1 MNAYSLATE
10 LLGDI
15 ELSAGQLSQLRALD
29 YRYQLE
35 VQRLLSLRE
44 VQGPPGAAAGP
55 VARPPEPG
63 PEDLARLRLMMVAG
77 IRELLTP
84 GQRALLDSR

>member
-1 MNAYSLATE
+1 MNAYSLAAE

-44 VQGPPGAAAGP
+44 DQPAAAPESSG
-55 VARPPEPG
+55 ARSGPG
-63 PEDLARLRLMMVAG
+63 PEDAARLRLMVTAG

-84 GQRALLDSR
+84 GQRALLDNR